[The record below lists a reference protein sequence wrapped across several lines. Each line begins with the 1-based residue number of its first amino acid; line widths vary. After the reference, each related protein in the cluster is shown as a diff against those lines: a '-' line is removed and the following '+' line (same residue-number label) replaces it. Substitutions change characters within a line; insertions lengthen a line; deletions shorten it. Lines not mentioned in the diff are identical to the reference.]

1 MGLCCHTRS
10 FKDAIP
16 TIEPTIEP
24 VAELSAFISGNKIME
39 DISFSESNVV
49 LLKSNKN
56 VERYP
61 VYADD
66 GDVQFATVLTV
77 SKAKR
82 KVVQCHSSICK
93 LRKGH
98 SRSLSTLQSSETI
111 CKHFIAFR

>member
-1 MGLCCHTRS
+1 MGLCCHTRF

-24 VAELSAFISGNKIME
+24 VAELPAFISVNKIME
-39 DISFSESNVV
+39 DISFSQSNVL

-56 VERYP
+56 VERYS
-61 VYADD
+61 VYAND
-66 GDVQFATVLTV
+66 GDVQFVTVLTV

-93 LRKGH
+93 LREGH
-98 SRSLSTLQSSETI
+98 SRGLSSLQSSETI
-111 CKHFIAFR
+111 CKHFIALR